1 MRRVLAI
8 AFGVVLGLYPAPAA
22 AGSSWG
28 SPWHV
33 YQAHSQAGYRVQA
46 SVRFDVSWTATF
58 SDRRSGP
65 YASEPVIVA
74 AGPPCVP
81 GRVGAAGAALEI

>member
-33 YQAHSQAGYRVQA
+33 YSQAGYRVQA

-74 AGPPCVP
+74 AGPLAYPV
-81 GRVGAAGAALEI
+81 E